1 MGVSGHVCG
10 VLVCVHL
17 SVEDVVEECLLDTVG
32 PLGSSVGLSDMLSDC
47 RTVGLSDAR
56 YDTYDS
62 VWQWTRP

>member
-1 MGVSGHVCG
+1 VGVSCHVCG

-17 SVEDVVEECLLDTVG
+17 SVEDVVEECLSDT
-32 PLGSSVGLSDMLSDC
+32 VGLSDLWAALSDC

-62 VWQWTRP
+62 V